1 MKNGNELD
9 FIDFEEEKAKLWML
23 AYSEIKRILLLKG
36 LVNQR
41 VELPSNGLIVYVKL
55 ELPDVLLLE
64 DAYGKKDFAEY
75 YSEITKIAE
84 EYNIDLTEFEI
95 LTAIMFKYFAAFA
108 VLFLLNGGVEPCL
121 LFCSACF

>member
-9 FIDFEEEKAKLWML
+9 FIDFEEEKAKLWKL
-23 AYSEIKRILLLKG
+23 AYSEIKRILLQKG

-64 DAYGKKDFAEY
+64 DAYGQNDYAEY
-75 YSEITKIAE
+75 FDDDKLFEV
-84 EYNIDLTEFEI
+84 YNKLKH
-95 LTAIMFKYFAAFA
+95 LQ
-108 VLFLLNGGVEPCL
+108 
-121 LFCSACF
+121 

>member
-41 VELPSNGLIVYVKL
+41 VDLPNNGLIVYVKL

-64 DAYGKKDFAEY
+64 DASGQNDYAECFDDDKLF
-75 YSEITKIAE
+75 EV
-84 EYNIDLTEFEI
+84 YNRLKH
-95 LTAIMFKYFAAFA
+95 LQ
-108 VLFLLNGGVEPCL
+108 
-121 LFCSACF
+121 

>member
-64 DAYGKKDFAEY
+64 DAYGKNDYAECFDDDKLF
-75 YSEITKIAE
+75 EV
-84 EYNIDLTEFEI
+84 YNKLKH
-95 LTAIMFKYFAAFA
+95 LQ
-108 VLFLLNGGVEPCL
+108 
-121 LFCSACF
+121 